1 MVWARLFKRFCAR
14 RELPLRMKKSGTK
27 YRSQSQSFIS
37 TAHQQTIA
45 RNQKL
50 LQSNSHLRSELEK
63 LQNADKKLARVV
75 QSSQDLYKEVGVL
88 RKNDGELRS
97 IKRAMDISDLGPEQT
112 IEYVNQFIADRQ
124 RALDQN

>member
-1 MVWARLFKRFCAR
+1 MMWAKQSSVFLCLRWK
-14 RELPLRMKKSGTK
+14 PLRMEKSVTK

-75 QSSQDLYKEVGVL
+75 QNSQDLYKEVSLL
-88 RKNDGELRS
+88 RKSDGELKA
-97 IKRAMDISDLGPEQT
+97 IKRAMDISNMGTEQT
-112 IEYVNQFIADRQ
+112 IEYVNQFVAGH
-124 RALDQN
+124 

>member
-1 MVWARLFKRFCAR
+1 
-14 RELPLRMKKSGTK
+14 MKKSGTK

-75 QSSQDLYKEVGVL
+75 QNSQDLYKEVGVL
-88 RKNDGELRS
+88 RKSDGELKA
-97 IKRAMDISDLGPEQT
+97 IKRAMDISSMGTEQT
-112 IEYVNQFIADRQ
+112 IEYVNQFVADH
-124 RALDQN
+124 